1 MMTLEQQRA
10 DAAWRFAQEGVALS
24 DQYKDL
30 AKATP
35 ALIMN
40 NGLMQTLAFFEHK
53 GKAHHLT
60 LATTHP
66 GEVKQRIEDKGKAH
80 YLTLATHLRR
90 WVMTRAGGTDKDIGF
105 RPFMEI
111 LLKADSQQYRQAT
124 EEALLLL
131 RWLRQFAAAVGA

>member
-40 NGLMQTLAFFEHK
+40 NGLMQTLAFFEDK
-53 GKAHHLT
+53 GKAHH
-60 LATTHP
+60 
-66 GEVKQRIEDKGKAH
+66 
-80 YLTLATHLRR
+80 LTLATHLRR

-124 EEALLLL
+124 EEALLIL